1 MAGDI
6 SQTVRR
12 IIAEQTVNEIDDVK
26 MESSLDELGLD
37 SLKVVDIIF
46 ELEEEFDIS
55 IPFNFNDPAGSEFQ
69 MNSIGDVVQSVEKLV
84 AE

>member
-12 IIAEQTVNEIDDVK
+12 IIAEQTVNDIDDVK
-26 MESSLDELGLD
+26 LESALDELGLD
-37 SLKVVDIIF
+37 SLKIVDIIF

-55 IPFNFNDPAGSEFQ
+55 IPFNFNDPAGSEFR

>member
-12 IIAEQTVNEIDDVK
+12 IIAEQTVNDIDDVK
-26 MESSLDELGLD
+26 LESSLDELGLD
-37 SLKVVDIIF
+37 SLKIVDIIF

-55 IPFNFNDPAGSEFQ
+55 IPFNFNDPAGSEFR
-69 MNSIGDVVQSVEKLV
+69 MSSIGDVVQSVEKLV

>member
-1 MAGDI
+1 MAEEI
-6 SQTVRR
+6 SQRVRK
-12 IIAEQTVNEIDDVK
+12 IIAEQTMNDIDDVK
-26 MESSLDELGLD
+26 LESSPDELGLD
-37 SLKVVDIIF
+37 SLKIVDIIF

-55 IPFNFNDPAGSEFQ
+55 IPFNFNDPAGSEFR